1 MQFLPMASLG
11 DRFLPLLLKK
21 AGKEKLFFIRNLSS
35 VSEESVRERGAYKI
49 MNMRSLLKHWMCA
62 LTKDNQQT
70 STGSL

>member
-49 MNMRSLLKHWMCA
+49 MNM
-62 LTKDNQQT
+62 
-70 STGSL
+70 